1 LELLKVA
8 YDDELAELSPSNLLM
23 ADLVRTCCE
32 RPDVARIDLL
42 TNQPWHARWHAEVLP
57 TYQVRDLNLRRP
69 GALALRLAARLPW
82 P

>member
-1 LELLKVA
+1 
-8 YDDELAELSPSNLLM
+8 M

-32 RPDVARIDLL
+32 RPGVGRIDLV

-69 GALALRLAARLPW
+69 GGLALRLAARLPW